1 VPIFSYVCKDCD
13 EKFDLFL
20 QGSEKDDKLVCKKCG
35 GKNIQRIFSSFGIG
49 SKSSS
54 DGDEKQNTCLT
65 GTCPF

>member
-1 VPIFSYVCKDCD
+1 MPIYSYICNDCK

-20 QGSEKDDKLVCKKCG
+20 QGSVENDKLVCIKCR

-49 SKSSS
+49 SKSNFDS
-54 DGDEKQNTCLT
+54 DNQQSNCPT

>member
-1 VPIFSYVCKDCD
+1 MPIFSYVCKDCN

-20 QGSEKDDKLVCKKCG
+20 QGSKKDEKLVCKKCG

-54 DGDEKQNTCLT
+54 DSDKQQSTCPT